1 MKPKVI
7 FIDSVHPVL
16 FEKLEQAG
24 YECDWKNELNR
35 EFIITILKNYEGAVI
50 RSKFKFDLE
59 VFDAAP
65 NLKWIARSGA
75 GMENIDVAEAKKR
88 GISCFNSPEGN
99 RDAVAEH
106 CIGMLLSLFNQLNK
120 ADREV
125 REGKW
130 LREENRGV
138 ELKGKKV
145 GILGYGFMGK
155 AFAERLQGFGVK
167 TIAYDKYKSD
177 FSDALVKEVTLE
189 QLFEETEILSI
200 HLPLTEETNR
210 IVNHTFLNKFKH
222 SIYLINTA
230 RGKNL
235 VTSDLV
241 DGLKSGKILGACLD
255 VLEYEKTSFE
265 SLNAAEL
272 PEAFQYLRK
281 SSKVILS
288 PHVAGWTKESYFKLS
303 EVLANK
309 ILENYPS
316 R

>member
-24 YECDWKNELNR
+24 YECEWKNELNR
-35 EFIITILKNYEGAVI
+35 ESILTILKNYEGAVI

-75 GMENIDVAEAKKR
+75 GMENIDVAEAKER
-88 GISCFNSPEGN
+88 GINCFNSPEGN
-99 RDAVAEH
+99 RDSVAEH

-138 ELKGKKV
+138 ELKGKTV

-200 HLPLTEETNR
+200 HLPLTEETNG
-210 IVNHTFLNKFKH
+210 IINSVFLSNFKH

-265 SLNAAEL
+265 SLNVAEL
-272 PEAFQYLRK
+272 PEAFQYLRN
-281 SSKVILS
+281 SSKVVLS

-309 ILENYPS
+309 ILANYPS